1 MVHQD
6 AGEHAWGAS
15 FYHAAVLV
23 RPQPTITLMIVLLR
37 WMMDYYWTL
46 LVRIDIMI
54 WRSWATKTP
63 DNIWLQQPF
72 NWGGVGIC
80 QEVLSIICLLWL
92 DESLEAHWRVLFR
105 CHISESSLERRQI
118 WFSFHS
124 QCACSD
130 LVSNSCSN
138 NDIFPPHCAV
148 GGLGGPDA
156 MINQLFTWC
165 AESLLGVEISGQF
178 CEPNSEIPI

>member
-23 RPQPTITLMIVLLR
+23 TPQPTITLMIVLLR

-124 QCACSD
+124 QCVCSD

-148 GGLGGPDA
+148 GGLEVR
-156 MINQLFTWC
+156 MQWLT
-165 AESLLGVEISGQF
+165 SYLLDELNHCWV
-178 CEPNSEIPI
+178 